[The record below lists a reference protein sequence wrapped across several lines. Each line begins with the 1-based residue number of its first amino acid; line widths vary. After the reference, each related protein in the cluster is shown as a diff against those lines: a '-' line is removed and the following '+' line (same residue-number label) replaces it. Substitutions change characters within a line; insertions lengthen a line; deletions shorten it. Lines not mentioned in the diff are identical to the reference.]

1 MSGQTTEIIHP
12 QSMQP
17 PKKFNFNYSYWSH
30 DGYNVR
36 EDGYHEPKDRQY
48 ADQVRFADRHR
59 TGWEDQLSWVPV
71 VQKPCVV

>member
-59 TGWEDQLSWVPV
+59 TG
-71 VQKPCVV
+71 